1 INGEPGGSGEE
12 DGEEDEDG
20 DGGEDRQEDED
31 VGSMEHRAATDN
43 DMAWVDTFILNTR
56 RTGGRQTETS
66 VLKMYKAWLAGALRA
81 GVVPDAVVDANHKIH
96 YLKYAATRCLLT
108 KRGKE
113 QETDESAN
121 FDVTTGTIL
130 EYQLRPEQFM
140 EVTAAIF
147 DMDQGTSVFCTRT
160 SPSDLL
166 PSIIK
171 SLFAWNWQSATL
183 NRGDELVNLPLA
195 FLQPYGIRLADFDRS
210 NGWPAGKNEPTYNFV
225 VPHRD
230 PLRCAVGS
238 LTIMFHYMFDQ
249 GDLVSK
255 IPDWDWADASLWR
268 EVCEDPVAKVVHL
281 MFGRTVNKP
290 MTGNGLCKMYKAFL
304 DATSVNSNKKAHL
317 ARRAVPTIME
327 DMGVSADHIDAVGHW
342 VGNAVTA
349 LAGFYVGETYRVP
362 WAEVPVPDS
371 LTRQVFPFVE
381 EALASLRARG
391 CQNQGSIN
399 FLELL
404 RELRPFFWRVMA
416 AIHARFPNSGVVKR
430 IQIVHHVGAQQF
442 FSQWPDVVRAAD
454 GVCNADIQLS

>member
-31 VGSMEHRAATDN
+31 VGSMEHRAAADD

-66 VLKMYKAWLAGALRA
+66 VLKMYKAWLAGALHA

-108 KRGKE
+108 NSPQQLTLPTSRLR
-113 QETDESAN
+113 SAN
-121 FDVTTGTIL
+121 FDVMTGTIL
-130 EYQLRPEQFM
+130 EYQLRPKQFM

-147 DMDQGTSVFCTRT
+147 DMDQGTS
-160 SPSDLL
+160 
-166 PSIIK
+166 
-171 SLFAWNWQSATL
+171 SLFTWNWQSATL
-183 NRGDELVNLPLA
+183 NHGDKLVNLPLA

-210 NGWPAGKNEPTYNFV
+210 NGRPAGKNEPTYNFV

-230 PLRCAVGS
+230 PLRCAVSS
-238 LTIMFHYMFDQ
+238 LAIMFHYMFDQ

-255 IPDWDWADASLWR
+255 IPDWDWADASSWR

-327 DMGVSADHIDAVGHW
+327 DMGFVRVSVDAVGHW

-349 LAGFYVGETYRVP
+349 LAGFYVGETYRVL

-371 LTRQVFPFVE
+371 LTRQAFPFVE

-416 AIHARFPNSGVVKR
+416 AIHAQFPNSGVVKH

-454 GVCNADIQLS
+454 GVCDADIQLS